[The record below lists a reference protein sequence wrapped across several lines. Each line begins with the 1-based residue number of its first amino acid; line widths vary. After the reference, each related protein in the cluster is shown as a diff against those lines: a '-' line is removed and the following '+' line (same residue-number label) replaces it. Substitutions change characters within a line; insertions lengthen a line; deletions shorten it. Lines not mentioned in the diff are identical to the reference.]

1 MTASKISPADST
13 PTEADAADS
22 PGAQR
27 YAAPALEKGLD
38 ILEALA
44 ASPAGYTLAELAQ
57 KIGRSVSEI
66 FRMAVTLQRRGFV
79 QVDDND
85 RYTLTLK
92 MFELAHRQQPLKSL
106 VSVALPLLRELAN
119 RARQSCHLA
128 VYQAGRVVVIAQVDS
143 PERWSFGLKVG
154 VMMGLTDTSSGHV
167 LLAFRD

>member
-1 MTASKISPADST
+1 MTATKKSASARVTSKTAGLADSSADSSADVPADLS
-13 PTEADAADS
+13 ADLSAE
-22 PGAQR
+22 PQGAQR

-79 QVDDND
+79 QVDEND
-85 RYTLTLK
+85 RYSLTLK

-106 VSVALPLLRELAN
+106 VSVALPLPV
-119 RARQSCHLA
+119 SYTHLTLPTIYS
-128 VYQAGRVVVIAQVDS
+128 V
-143 PERWSFGLKVG
+143 
-154 VMMGLTDTSSGHV
+154 
-167 LLAFRD
+167 